1 MLLEQTFDQ
10 LTALQ
15 LHGMVE
21 ALHRFADTPP
31 APDIA
36 PTDLV
41 GLLADAECTSR
52 DNRKLQLRLKQA
64 KLRQPACIEDIDYRH
79 PRGLSKPLVLD
90 LASSN
95 WVARHQHIIITGKTG
110 VGKSFLACALA
121 HKACRDGYTVTY
133 RRFSRLLDEL
143 TQARADGTYL
153 GALRR
158 LAKMR
163 VVVLDD
169 FGLEPLGPNDRRIF
183 LDLLE
188 DRYGL
193 ASTIIT
199 SQLEPDL
206 WHGVIGEET
215 AADSIC
221 DRLVH
226 EAHRMKLSGESIRKT
241 NSSLKKEP
249 KSAK

>member
-10 LTALQ
+10 LTTLQ
-15 LHGMVE
+15 LHGMVA
-21 ALHRFADTPP
+21 ALHRFADSAPP
-31 APDIA
+31 PDLA

-41 GLLADAECTSR
+41 GLLADAECTYR
-52 DNRKLQLRLKQA
+52 DTRKLQVRLKQA

-79 PRGLSKPLVLD
+79 PRGLSKPLLLD
-90 LASSN
+90 LASSR
-95 WVARHQHIIITGKTG
+95 WVTQHQHIIITGKTG

-121 HKACRDGYTVTY
+121 HKACRDGYPVTY

-143 TQARADGTYL
+143 AQARADGTYL
-153 GALRR
+153 AALRR
-158 LAKMR
+158 LAKTR
-163 VVVLDD
+163 VLVLDD
-169 FGLEPLGPNDRRIF
+169 FGLEPLGPNDRRIL

-193 ASTIIT
+193 SSTIVT
-199 SQLEPDL
+199 SQLEPDC

-226 EAHRMKLSGESIRKT
+226 EAHRLKLSGESIRKT
-241 NSSLKKEP
+241 TSSLNGP
-249 KSAK
+249 AKSGK

>member
-1 MLLEQTFDQ
+1 MLLEQTFDK

-21 ALHRFADTPP
+21 ALHRFADTAP
-31 APDIA
+31 APDIG
-36 PTDLV
+36 PTHLV
-41 GLLADAECTSR
+41 GLLADAESTYR
-52 DNRKLQLRLKQA
+52 DNRKLQIRLRQA
-64 KLRQPACIEDIDYRH
+64 KLRQQACIEDIDYRH
-79 PRGLSKPLVLD
+79 PRGLSKSLVLD

-153 GALRR
+153 AALRR
-158 LAKMR
+158 FAKTR

-169 FGLEPLGPNDRRIF
+169 FGLEPLGPNDRRIL

-188 DRYGL
+188 ARYAL

-206 WHGVIGEET
+206 WHGVIGDET

-226 EAHRMKLSGESIRKT
+226 EAHRIKLSGEPVRKT
-241 NSSLKKEP
+241 TSSLKKEA

>member
-10 LTALQ
+10 AHRPSAPR
-15 LHGMVE
+15 HGGG
-21 ALHRFADTPP
+21 AAPLRRHAP

-41 GLLADAECTSR
+41 GLLADAECTYR

-90 LASSN
+90 LASSR

-110 VGKSFLACALA
+110 VGKSYLACALA

-143 TQARADGTYL
+143 AQARADGTYL
-153 GALRR
+153 AALRR

-169 FGLEPLGPNDRRIF
+169 FGLEPLGPTDRRIL

-226 EAHRMKLSGESIRKT
+226 EAHRIKLSGESIRKT